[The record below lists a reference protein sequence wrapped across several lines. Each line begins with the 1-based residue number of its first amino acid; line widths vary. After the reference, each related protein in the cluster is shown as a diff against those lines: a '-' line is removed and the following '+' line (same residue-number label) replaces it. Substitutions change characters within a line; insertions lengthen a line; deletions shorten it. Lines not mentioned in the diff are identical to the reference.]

1 MSAPIGLPPTK
12 HCHGCARTLP
22 LDSFAKD
29 AHAPDGLR
37 ALCRMCWQPVN
48 DRVNGVSQIA
58 YALAGGKGAFY
69 RLPKD
74 TRLATRRHAM
84 HLYDAGADFVTAVQ
98 RTDVSDGFVYII
110 SHPAWPDFLKLG
122 CAINPESRLRDYQTY
137 CPNRAF
143 HLEHAVYT
151 SDRRAAE
158 AEVHARF
165 APWRASGEWFRV
177 SLEEARDALNAVAS
191 PFHFF
196 KE

>member
-1 MSAPIGLPPTK
+1 
-12 HCHGCARTLP
+12 
-22 LDSFAKD
+22 
-29 AHAPDGLR
+29 
-37 ALCRMCWQPVN
+37 MCWQPVN

-84 HLYDAGADFVTAVQ
+84 RLYDAGADFVTAVQ